1 MLRIRLQRIGKK
13 KAPVYRMIVSEREKD
28 TQAGTLETLGK
39 YNPVLKDKVIDL
51 NVERIKHWISMGAQ
65 PSNTVHN
72 LLVNAG
78 ILSAEKA
85 KAITI
90 TKKRRGKLDEKKAAD
105 EEAKSAATA
114 AASEE
119 VVQQDVPENEDEP
132 QHPVESAPEET
143 PSAQEESPKEEAVP
157 AEQGQQ
163 IGEEKTDV

>member
-1 MLRIRLQRIGKK
+1 
-13 KAPVYRMIVSEREKD
+13 MIVSEREKD

-78 ILSAEKA
+78 ILSGEKA

-90 TKKRRGKLDEKKAAD
+90 TKRRRGKLDEKKAAD
-105 EEAKSAATA
+105 EEAKSAA

-119 VVQQDVPENEDEP
+119 VAQQDVPENEDES
-132 QHPVESAPEET
+132 QQPVESAPEEA
-143 PSAQEESPKEEAVP
+143 PSTQEESPEEEAAP

-163 IGEEKTDV
+163 TGEEKTGV